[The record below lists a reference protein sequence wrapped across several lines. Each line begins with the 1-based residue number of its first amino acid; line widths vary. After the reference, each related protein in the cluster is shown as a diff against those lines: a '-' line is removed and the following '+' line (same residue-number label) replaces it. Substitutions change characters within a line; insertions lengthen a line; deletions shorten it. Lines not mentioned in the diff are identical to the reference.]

1 MRKALFYTCN
11 TDAELKFPNL
21 FRVALNVSE
30 GHEMGGPWKRKAVWV
45 FQDIFVINE
54 KLFVHLAIA
63 QFEFLGDLRFTT
75 TVNYIP
81 LLL

>member
-1 MRKALFYTCN
+1 
-11 TDAELKFPNL
+11 
-21 FRVALNVSE
+21 
-30 GHEMGGPWKRKAVWV
+30 MGGPWKRKAVWV